1 MPEQK
6 SRVRRLAPYLVLGAI
21 ALIGVLLRYT
31 WLAPDPIEVRILP
44 VARGRVEATVT
55 NSKAGTV
62 EAGRRSRIAS
72 ETGGRVVEIRH
83 REGARVEAGEVLVRL
98 AATSERAQLELAE
111 KGVAVAR
118 RQLEEACLRRDRTRR
133 ELERALRLAEQSI
146 VSEDRLD
153 ELQYG
158 ADAANVACETARAEL
173 ERARAQ
179 RSATDVELAKTLI
192 RAPFAG
198 VIAEVNVE
206 LGEWVTPSPPLL
218 TSPAVIDLI
227 DPTSIYVSAPMDEVD
242 AGVLATGLPVKV
254 TVDSHPGEV
263 FEGRVARVAPYVV
276 DLESQNRTIEID
288 VEIADPALRRTL
300 LPGTSA
306 DVEVI
311 LEAREQ
317 VLRVPTSAL
326 LQGERVLVLEEGRLV
341 AREVELGLR
350 NWQYAEVTSGLA
362 EGDPIVVS
370 LDREEIEAGVRA
382 VAPPARS
389 TVAAPVAVTAPGASE
404 ATP

>member
-1 MPEQK
+1 MPLRK
-6 SRVRRLAPYLVLGAI
+6 SRVRRLAPYLVLGAF

-31 WLAPDPIEVRILP
+31 VLAPDPIEVRVMP
-44 VARGRVEATVT
+44 VARGRVEATVS

-62 EAGRRSRIAS
+62 EAARRSRIAA
-72 ETGGRVVEIRH
+72 ETGGRVVEIGH
-83 REGARVEAGEVLVRL
+83 REGARVEAGEILVRL
-98 AATSERAQLELAE
+98 AATSQEAQLELAE

-118 RQLEEACLRRDRTRR
+118 RRLEEACLRRDRTRR

-158 ADAANVACETARAEL
+158 ADAASVACETARAEL
-173 ERARAQ
+173 ERARTQ
-179 RSATDVELAKTLI
+179 RDVAEVELAKTRI
-192 RAPFAG
+192 RAPFGG

-227 DPTSIYVSAPMDEVD
+227 DPSSIYVSAPMDEVD
-242 AGVLATGLPVKV
+242 AGALATGLPVKV

-263 FEGRVARVAPYVV
+263 FGGRVARVAPYVV
-276 DLESQNRTIEID
+276 DLEAQNRTIEID
-288 VEIADPALRRTL
+288 VEIVDPSLRSTL

-311 LEAREQ
+311 LEARKD

-341 AREVELGLR
+341 EREVELGLR
-350 NWQYAEVTSGLA
+350 NWQFAEVTRGLA
-362 EGDPIVVS
+362 VADTIVVS
-370 LDREEIEAGVRA
+370 LDREEIEAGARA
-382 VAPPARS
+382 VAAS
-389 TVAAPVAVTAPGASE
+389 ATDASE
-404 ATP
+404 AAP

>member
-31 WLAPDPIEVRILP
+31 LLAPDPIEVRIVP

-98 AATSERAQLELAE
+98 AATSQEAQLELAQ

-118 RQLEEACLRRDRTRR
+118 RRLEEACLRRDRTRR

-158 ADAANVACETARAEL
+158 ADAASVACETARAEL
-173 ERARAQ
+173 ERARTEQGA
-179 RSATDVELAKTLI
+179 AGVELAKTQI
-192 RAPFAG
+192 RAPFDG

-227 DPTSIYVSAPMDEVD
+227 DPSSIYVSAPMDEVD
-242 AGVLATGLPVKV
+242 AGALATDLPVKV
-254 TVDSHPGEV
+254 TVDSHPGEI

-276 DLESQNRTIEID
+276 DLEAQNRTIEID
-288 VEIADPALRRTL
+288 VEIVDPSLRSAL

-311 LEAREQ
+311 LEAREG

-326 LQGERVLVLEEGRLV
+326 LQGERVLLLEEGRLV
-341 AREVELGLR
+341 EREVELGLR
-350 NWQYAEVTSGLA
+350 NWQFAEVTRGLA

-370 LDREEIEAGVRA
+370 LDREEIEAGARA
-382 VAPPARS
+382 VAAPAAGAS
-389 TVAAPVAVTAPGASE
+389 DAAP
-404 ATP
+404 